1 MYVKELH
8 MEHPFRKEI
17 IDQIKSHYYTSPF
30 ECKAVIISGYC
41 CDYCNEL
48 NDKIF
53 SIEEMF
59 EDLRIQ
65 TDKCTRKKGC
75 NCTIGFIPQRDENGR
90 LIKSLSPRD
99 QKYHDYK

>member
-1 MYVKELH
+1 

-53 SIEEMF
+53 SIEEM
-59 EDLRIQ
+59 LK
-65 TDKCTRKKGC
+65 T
-75 NCTIGFIPQRDENGR
+75 
-90 LIKSLSPRD
+90 
-99 QKYHDYK
+99 